1 MLDRS
6 VLLTCGSKTDRLL
19 TMEINPGLIIPDS
32 ELIFSFVRSSGPGG
46 QNVNKVA
53 TAAQLRFDVRNSPS
67 LHCRN
72 ERTTGHLAGTRMTL
86 DGMLVIEAKRYRTQ
100 EQNRADAL
108 LRLAVLLE
116 KASHRPR
123 VRHATRPSLTAR
135 IKRVETKK
143 KRGTVKKLRQPSSE
157 E

>member
-1 MLDRS
+1 
-6 VLLTCGSKTDRLL
+6 
-19 TMEINPGLIIPDS
+19 MEITPGLTIS
-32 ELIFSFVRSSGPGG
+32 ENELTFSFIRSSGPGG

-53 TAAQLRFDVRNSPS
+53 TAVQLRFDVRNSPS
-67 LHCRN
+67 LTVEMK
-72 ERTTGHLAGTRMTL
+72 ERLAGLAGTRMTQA
-86 DGMLVIEAKRYRTQ
+86 GILVIEAKRYRTQ

-108 LRLAVLLE
+108 MRLAVMVE
-116 KASHRPR
+116 KATHRPR

-143 KRGTVKKLRQPSSE
+143 KRGAVKKLRQPSRE

>member
-1 MLDRS
+1 MA
-6 VLLTCGSKTDRLL
+6 
-19 TMEINPGLIIPDS
+19 IIIPDS
-32 ELIFSFVRSSGPGG
+32 ELNFSFVRSSGPGG

-67 LHCRN
+67 LTAEMKDRLLK
-72 ERTTGHLAGTRMTL
+72 LAGSRMTL
-86 DGMLVIEAKRYRTQ
+86 DGTLVIEAKRYRSQ
-100 EQNRADAL
+100 ERNRADAL
-108 LRLAVLLE
+108 LRLALLLE
-116 KASHRPR
+116 KASYRPR

-143 KRGTVKKLRQPSSE
+143 KHGIIKKQRRSANE

>member
-1 MLDRS
+1 
-6 VLLTCGSKTDRLL
+6 
-19 TMEINPGLIIPDS
+19 MEITPSLTIPEN
-32 ELIFSFVRSSGPGG
+32 ELTFSFIRSSGPGG

-67 LHCRN
+67 LTADIK
-72 ERTTGHLAGTRMTL
+72 ERLAGLAGTRMTQ
-86 DGMLVIEAKRYRTQ
+86 DGTLVIEAKRYRTQ

-108 LRLAVLLE
+108 MRLAVLVE
-116 KASHRPR
+116 KATHRPR

-143 KRGTVKKLRQPSSE
+143 KRGAVKKLRQPSRE